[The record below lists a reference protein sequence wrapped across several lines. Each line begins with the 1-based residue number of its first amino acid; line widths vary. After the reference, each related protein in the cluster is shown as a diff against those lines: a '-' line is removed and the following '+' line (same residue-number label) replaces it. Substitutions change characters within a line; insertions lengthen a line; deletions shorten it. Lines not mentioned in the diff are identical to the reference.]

1 MGKNEVIDKLR
12 NANYESGIAEVI
24 CDISCC
30 GKVCYPNESILVLLC
45 GYGKDNSVCNVDQII
60 NSKHYTIC
68 DGIDIFEEGI
78 VYGIHEAA
86 ELDESISED
95 EVEDNLKNYNWAY
108 INEDV
113 ASLAGDGDNQFWQIK
128 EIEI

>member
-12 NANYESGIAEVI
+12 SANYENGIAEVI
-24 CDISCC
+24 CDISCR

-68 DGIDIFEEGI
+68 EGIDIFEEGI
-78 VYGIHEAA
+78 IYGIHEA
-86 ELDESISED
+86 EKHYCNYYVSMFK
-95 EVEDNLKNYNWAY
+95 EVRPFVSDFVEK
-108 INEDV
+108 
-113 ASLAGDGDNQFWQIK
+113 
-128 EIEI
+128 